1 MRGSF
6 GGQMQ
11 GVPCH
16 IQVKEG
22 GTRKFSAKNKSGL
35 FPRFCDE
42 HDSRRVSFA
51 QFCFWED
58 NFWVFCRG
66 LLLGPVR
73 KKRIR
78 KWCFWPSKRPN
89 FSPRPNH
96 GGPRGVQSQG
106 PGAKLKSLIP
116 PPLPTPDPELSH
128 PTPFDRLHVPLL
140 LAGCS
145 GHSR

>member
-1 MRGSF
+1 
-6 GGQMQ
+6 MQ

-58 NFWVFCRG
+58 NFWMFCRG
-66 LLLGPVR
+66 LLLGPVP
-73 KKRIR
+73 KKSIR
-78 KWCFWPSKRPN
+78 NGVFGPQKAKFLPAAQPWWAAGPS
-89 FSPRPNH
+89 
-96 GGPRGVQSQG
+96 
-106 PGAKLKSLIP
+106 AKTLEK
-116 PPLPTPDPELSH
+116 
-128 PTPFDRLHVPLL
+128 
-140 LAGCS
+140 C
-145 GHSR
+145 